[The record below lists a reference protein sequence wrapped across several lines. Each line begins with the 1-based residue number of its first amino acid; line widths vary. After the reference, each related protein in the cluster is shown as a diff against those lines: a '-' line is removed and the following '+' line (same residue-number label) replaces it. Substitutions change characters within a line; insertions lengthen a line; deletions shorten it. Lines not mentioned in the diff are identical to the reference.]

1 MFVWGLLYLLERT
14 RKSKQGDI
22 SQIKVSRAE
31 TVIDYSVYRL
41 SVQERVMAVVV
52 ASGSLYAVGYLFYK
66 QPLISLIM
74 AVLGLFYPKWISRK
88 KMIKRKAELNDQF
101 RQALFSLS
109 SSLTAGKSV
118 ESGLAEAVNDLKTLY
133 SNPNTYIIAEFD
145 RMNRKIQN
153 GETIEAVLR
162 EFDERADLEDIHN
175 FVDVFVT
182 CKRSGGNLIEV
193 VRRTANIIGE
203 KIEIQQEI
211 AVLIAQKKF
220 ESAILSAAPL
230 AVIGLLT
237 ISSPDYM
244 APLYSGLTGPL
255 IMTLCLV
262 LLLGCHWLV
271 KKIMDIK
278 V

>member
-1 MFVWGLLYLLERT
+1 MFVWGLLSLLERT

-74 AVLGLFYPKWISRK
+74 AALGLFYPKWISRK

-244 APLYSGLTGPL
+244 APLYSGLAGPL

>member
-1 MFVWGLLYLLERT
+1 MLERT

-74 AVLGLFYPKWISRK
+74 AALGLFYPKWISRK

-244 APLYSGLTGPL
+244 APLYSGLAGPL

>member
-1 MFVWGLLYLLERT
+1 MFVWGLLNLLERT

-66 QPLISLIM
+66 QPIISLIM
-74 AVLGLFYPKWISRK
+74 AALGLFYPKWISRK

-118 ESGLAEAVNDLKTLY
+118 ESGLGEAVNDLKTLY

-244 APLYSGLTGPL
+244 APLYSGLAGPL

>member
-74 AVLGLFYPKWISRK
+74 AALGLFYPKWISRK

-244 APLYSGLTGPL
+244 APLYSGLAGPL